1 MTILRNAPEIA
12 CFLLLFSPWGSLGL
26 GRELHENYTPT
37 QIHQRFC
44 HHYADISCIG
54 PRHVCAKYLES
65 LRFDMHTLS
74 T

>member
-1 MTILRNAPEIA
+1 MAPEIA
-12 CFLLLFSPWGSLGL
+12 SSLLFFSPWGSLEL
-26 GRELHENYTPT
+26 GREVHTLGNY

-54 PRHVCAKYLES
+54 PRHVCAKYLEP

-74 T
+74 P